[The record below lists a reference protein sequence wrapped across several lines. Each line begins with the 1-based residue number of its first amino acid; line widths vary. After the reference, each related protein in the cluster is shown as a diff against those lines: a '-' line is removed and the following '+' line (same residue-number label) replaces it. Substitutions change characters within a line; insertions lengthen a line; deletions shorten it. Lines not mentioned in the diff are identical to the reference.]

1 MREEQPTDISQ
12 CCEAD
17 RMKLGYLRVYAS
29 QRRSRRKTLHF
40 NLLRNPRP
48 TTTLTGRVVLPVLT
62 GVAEF
67 ERPLIAI
74 RTEEGRRT
82 DRVPDDPFDRRPK
95 LRPDQR
101 TPAR

>member
-1 MREEQPTDISQ
+1 MSQ

-82 DRVPDDPFDRRPK
+82 ARVPDDPFDRRPK

-101 TPAR
+101 TLAR